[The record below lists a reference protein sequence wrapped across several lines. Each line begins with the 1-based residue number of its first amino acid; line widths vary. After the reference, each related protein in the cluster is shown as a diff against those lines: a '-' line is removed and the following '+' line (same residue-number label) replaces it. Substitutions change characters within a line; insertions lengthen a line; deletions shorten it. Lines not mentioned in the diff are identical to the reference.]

1 MDVVEDRQQQ
11 SANEDDAKDVERDD
25 ARWNM
30 TLSKEDQETSSHRR
44 QCARERGGAEVSSNK
59 AGDDSDGV
67 DQRENHEQVCAL
79 EACDH
84 VRPPYGQRDQP
95 ANQPKDAYGCA

>member
-1 MDVVEDRQQQ
+1 MIAE
-11 SANEDDAKDVERDD
+11 DVEGGD
-25 ARWNM
+25 ARRR
-30 TLSKEDQETSSHRR
+30 TPALPKEDEYASGNGR
-44 QCARERGGAEVSSNK
+44 QCASERGVAEVSSNK
-59 AGDDSDGV
+59 ACDDSNGV
-67 DQRENHEQVCAL
+67 DQREHHEQVCAL